1 MSRLIAFILKR
12 PKISIIIVLSLVTTV
27 GGYMAYNAITIS
39 NLKARVAKLE
49 GEVSRKENQIEDLTS
64 SVDRQNELVDQ
75 WRAKAQER
83 AQAFHEAARE
93 AQKAKQAADEAVGR
107 LQASEAMTCQE
118 GIDLIDEALGL

>member
-1 MSRLIAFILKR
+1 MNPGAALALLKR
-12 PKISIIIVLSLVTTV
+12 PKILAIGVLSV
-27 GGYMAYNAITIS
+27 GFLSYYAYS
-39 NLKARVAKLE
+39 EVKQARLESRVSELE
-49 GEVSRKENQIEDLTS
+49 GEVTRKDSQISSLTS